1 MAMKKSIGK
10 QRDPAKEQRWQRV
23 IADQARCGLSIR
35 AYCQREGLK
44 PWNFQWWRRELA
56 RRDRQIASA
65 VMGDRPESSTDQAR
79 ASAFLPVRVVPDAPV
94 PIATVSA
101 IEIMLP
107 AGPIVR
113 VTRGFDPLA
122 LDAVLSV
129 LEARRC

>member
-1 MAMKKSIGK
+1 VNQSIGK
-10 QRDPAKEQRWQRV
+10 KRDPAKEQLWRRR

-44 PWNFQWWRRELA
+44 QCNFQWWRRELA
-56 RRDRQIASA
+56 RRDRQGAS
-65 VMGDRPESSTDQAR
+65 DLTRTHPEPAIER
-79 ASAFLPVRVVPDAPV
+79 ACSSAFLPVQVVADASV
-94 PIATVSA
+94 PIADFSA
-101 IEIMLP
+101 SEIVLP
-107 AGPIVR
+107 VGPMVR

>member
-1 MAMKKSIGK
+1 VNKSIGK
-10 QRDPAKEQRWQRV
+10 HRDPGKELLWRRM

-56 RRDRQIASA
+56 RRDRQVASA
-65 VMGDRPESSTDQAR
+65 PNRDLSRSSTELALT
-79 ASAFLPVRVVPDAPV
+79 SAFLAVQVVEEDPAPI
-94 PIATVSA
+94 PELSAT
-101 IEIMLP
+101 EIVFP

-113 VTRGFDPLA
+113 VNRGSDPLA

-129 LEARRC
+129 LEARC